1 MEDNGDYCHPDIVLD
16 YQFLEE
22 DLHENDQQPEFLPGN
37 SVRDLFYHFILKY
50 ATFKTTCINFLTWVH

>member
-50 ATFKTTCINFLTWVH
+50 ATF